1 MNIKYIL
8 IILILTMV
16 PLYITGLNA
25 SDNQKKN
32 ENVKPTMQ
40 DDESTHLFEESECAD
55 LIRKFTDIQ
64 DA

>member
-25 SDNQKKN
+25 SDNQKKMKMSN
-32 ENVKPTMQ
+32 PLCKMMKVHIYSKNLNVQ
-40 DDESTHLFEESECAD
+40 
-55 LIRKFTDIQ
+55 I
-64 DA
+64 